1 MRATFGLLLAALL
14 VAGCGGS
21 GGGNDGDGGADG
33 ARDAATGGD
42 TATTGDAPAGD
53 GATTGDAGGDAA
65 QPPSTCAPLPAPT
78 GTIVNAGP
86 GDADQ
91 LRGIVAAAQTGTTI
105 LLADGTY
112 DLSGG
117 DYTHRLSFDTP
128 GVTLRGQSGNR
139 ENVILDGNYVTQ
151 EIISIGASNVTIAD
165 LTVKRAYNHPI
176 HVTGRADADITGT
189 RIYDVHVIDPGQQ
202 AIKIN
207 ASSQGHYADHGRVEC
222 SLIELTAA
230 GRPSIRDNCYTGG
243 IDGHAAQGWEI
254 RLNTIR
260 GFWCLAGLSEH
271 GVHFWSTSRDT
282 LVERN
287 QILDCARGIGFGLGQ
302 SGDPSDRVYADNPYP
317 SAGYLGHI
325 DGIIRNNF
333 VWATIAGH
341 DSGISL
347 EQAKGTQVLH
357 NSVESIAQPFS
368 SIEWRWG
375 NTEVWVVNNLAS
387 HDLVPRDGATA
398 HASGNIPNANPVIY
412 TNAVG
417 GDLHLDV
424 DTAAIAVDHG
434 VDVAAGLC
442 DDDIDGQARTGTRDV
457 GADEL

>member
-1 MRATFGLLLAALL
+1 MRRVFAYLLAGLLA
-14 VAGCGGS
+14 AGCGGS
-21 GGGNDGDGGADG
+21 GSGTGGDGGPDG
-33 ARDAATGGD
+33 AGDAATSGD
-42 TATTGDAPAGD
+42 TAPGD
-53 GATTGDAGGDAA
+53 GATGDGPPAGDAGGDGG
-65 QPPSTCAPLPAPT
+65 QPVSSCVPLPAPT
-78 GTIVNAGP
+78 GTIVHAGP

-91 LRGIVAAAQTGTTI
+91 LRALVAAAQTGTTI

-117 DYTHRLSFDTP
+117 DNTHRLSFDTP

-139 ENVILDGNYVTQ
+139 DAVILDGNYVTQ
-151 EIISIGASNVTIAD
+151 ELISIGASNVTIAD

-176 HVTGRADADITGT
+176 HVTGRADADVTGA
-189 RIYDVHVIDPGQQ
+189 RIYNVHLIDPGQQ
-202 AIKIN
+202 GIKIN
-207 ASSQGHYADHGRVEC
+207 ASSQGHYADDGRVEC
-222 SLIELTAA
+222 SLIELTGA
-230 GRPSIRDNCYTGG
+230 GRPQIRDNCYTGG
-243 IDGHAAQGWEI
+243 IDGHAARGWQI

-260 GFWCLAGLSEH
+260 GFWCLSGLSEH

-287 QILDCARGIGFGLGQ
+287 QILDCARGIGFGLGAT
-302 SGDPSDRVYADNPYP
+302 GDPADRVYADNPYP
-317 SAGYLGHI
+317 GAGYLGHI

-341 DSGISL
+341 DSGIGL

-357 NSVESIAQPFS
+357 NSVVSIEQPFS

-398 HASGNIPNANPVIY
+398 HASGNVPNVNPVIF

-417 GDLHLDV
+417 GDLHLNAS
-424 DTAAIAVDHG
+424 TAAIAVDQG
-434 VDVAAGLC
+434 VAVAAGLC
-442 DDDIDGQARTGTRDV
+442 DGDIDGDPRPGARDV